1 MESNQVYKNRAL
13 ASLEGHWGNAVLASF
28 IYFVLVSGVGGIFDW
43 VLFKYSSYIWMI
55 LCFPFMWG
63 FCVYFL
69 NLVRQ
74 EDVRL
79 ERLFDGY
86 KDIVRIFLAYFIS
99 GIVICLGLAL
109 LIVPGIILSLAY
121 SQVSFILKD
130 NPEMSAV
137 DALKKSREMMKGH
150 KGEYFVLG
158 LSFIG
163 WILLAIL
170 TLGVGLIALEPYM
183 YATMAHFYEDLKAEQ
198 KIEPIV

>member
-86 KDIVRIFLAYFIS
+86 KDIIRIFLAYFIS

-121 SQVSFILKD
+121 SQVSF
-130 NPEMSAV
+130 N
-137 DALKKSREMMKGH
+137 
-150 KGEYFVLG
+150 
-158 LSFIG
+158 
-163 WILLAIL
+163 
-170 TLGVGLIALEPYM
+170 
-183 YATMAHFYEDLKAEQ
+183 
-198 KIEPIV
+198 IER

>member
-55 LCFPFMWG
+55 LCFPFIWG
-63 FCVYFL
+63 FSVFFL
-69 NLVRQ
+69 NLIRQ
-74 EDVRL
+74 EDTRL

-99 GIVICLGLAL
+99 VIVISLGLVL

-170 TLGVGLIALEPYM
+170 TLGVGFIALEPYM

-198 KIEPIV
+198 NVA